1 MAEKDTAALRK
12 RAQIAKASRLMFI
25 WVAIAS
31 VVVSASTVMVIV
43 MAQKGIHN
51 QKAITELKKTEKT
64 LKDSN
69 ENIDNLKSAI
79 RALGSDK
86 ALLGLR
92 ANESD
97 NALQVILDALP
108 ADSNPSA
115 LGASLQTKLFPADL
129 EVDSMEVIVAPEGEV
144 AVDPATEGEGETPVV
159 NKIGIRFAVKG
170 DAAQLKTVFER
181 LEQSIRTIQVL
192 RVTIESAGDSQM
204 LSVEA
209 EAYYEPAKTLE
220 LKNMDVKP

>member
-25 WVAIAS
+25 WVAVAS

-43 MAQKGIHN
+43 MAQKGLHN

-64 LKDSN
+64 LKNSN
-69 ENIDNLKSAI
+69 GNIDSLKDSI
-79 RALGSDK
+79 RALGSNK

-115 LGASLQTKLFPADL
+115 LGASIQTKLFPPDL
-129 EVDSMEVIVAPEGEV
+129 EVESIEIITASEEEAAMEGGE
-144 AVDPATEGEGETPVV
+144 AAH
-159 NKIGIRFAVKG
+159 KIGIRFSVKG

-181 LEQSIRTIQVL
+181 LERSIRTIQIL
-192 RVTIESAGDSQM
+192 RVTIESSGDVQM

-209 EAYYEPAKTLE
+209 EAYYEPAKVLE

>member
-1 MAEKDTAALRK
+1 MAGKDTAALRK

-43 MAQKGIHN
+43 MAQKGMHN

-69 ENIDNLKSAI
+69 KNIDSLKSAI
-79 RALGSDK
+79 RALGSNK

-115 LGASLQTKLFPADL
+115 LGASLQTKLFPPDL
-129 EVDSMEVIVAPEGEV
+129 EVESMEVIVAPEGEV
-144 AVDPATEGEGETPVV
+144 VADPAAEGEGETPIV
-159 NKIGIRFAVKG
+159 NKIGIRFTVKG
-170 DAAQLKTVFER
+170 DAAQLKTVLER

-192 RVTIESAGDSQM
+192 RVTIESAGDLQM

-209 EAYYEPAKTLE
+209 EAYYEPAKVLE
-220 LKNMDVKP
+220 LKNMDIKP